1 MRLPTFYLALI
12 FLLTSTLHHSA
23 HAQKQKL
30 QRKDRIVIQV
40 IQLDYADAENL
51 AKVLAPLLSP
61 EGRIVAY
68 SRTNSL
74 LIKDRASVVKKL
86 VEIIK
91 GPPEQQP

>member
-1 MRLPTFYLALI
+1 MRLRTFALI
-12 FLLTSTLHHSA
+12 FLLTLAIHHSA
-23 HAQKQKL
+23 HAQKQTPP
-30 QRKDRIVIQV
+30 RDRVVTQV
-40 IQLDYADAENL
+40 IQLDHADADNL
-51 AKVLAPLLSP
+51 ATVLAPLLSP

-86 VEIIK
+86 VGVIR